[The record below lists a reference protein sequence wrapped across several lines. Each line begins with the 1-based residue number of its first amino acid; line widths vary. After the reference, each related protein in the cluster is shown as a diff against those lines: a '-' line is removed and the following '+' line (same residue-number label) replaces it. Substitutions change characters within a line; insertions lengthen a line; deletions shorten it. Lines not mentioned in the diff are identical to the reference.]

1 MAQAFLIFDFG
12 TNEETAQLAR
22 HRIEAW
28 KQGARLNKKLELK
41 FERVEPDA
49 ASEAKKDA
57 GTKAASKKSA
67 STKSASTKSDPA
79 AQPVIQMIVRLD
91 FSDHEKLSFQR
102 WIKLIPSEKPFSE
115 HKPRVVR
122 SGDPDFAA
130 TAEQFSSVDHLA
142 RSDHK

>member
-12 TNEETAQLAR
+12 TNEETAQQAR

-28 KQGARLNKKLELK
+28 KQGSRLNKKLELK
-41 FERVEPDA
+41 FERAEQDA
-49 ASEAKKDA
+49 APETKKDA
-57 GTKAASKKSA
+57 GSKAASKKSA
-67 STKSASTKSDPA
+67 A
-79 AQPVIQMIVRLD
+79 AAHPVIQMIVRLD

-122 SGDPDFAA
+122 SGDPDFA
-130 TAEQFSSVDHLA
+130 
-142 RSDHK
+142 